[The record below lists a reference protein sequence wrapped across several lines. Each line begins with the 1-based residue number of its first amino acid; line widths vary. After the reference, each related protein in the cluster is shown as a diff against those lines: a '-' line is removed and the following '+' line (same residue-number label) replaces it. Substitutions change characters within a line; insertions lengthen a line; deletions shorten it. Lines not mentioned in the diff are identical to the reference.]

1 VPALRPAIE
10 NLMTMFEFASPDFA
24 SPDFAAIRLPR
35 YAESAGAARAPVI
48 NDLQR

>member
-1 VPALRPAIE
+1 
-10 NLMTMFEFASPDFA
+10 MFDFA

-35 YAESAGAARAPVI
+35 YAEPAGTARAPVT